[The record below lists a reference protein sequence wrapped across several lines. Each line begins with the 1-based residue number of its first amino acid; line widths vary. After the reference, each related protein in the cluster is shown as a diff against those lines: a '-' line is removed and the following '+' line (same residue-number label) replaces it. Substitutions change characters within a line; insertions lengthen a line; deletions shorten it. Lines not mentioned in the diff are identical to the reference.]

1 MHQIFSQWSMG
12 MMSEAEKSE
21 HEPCICIIWLVNN
34 VAYEFLLSYTFLIE
48 RPLIVKQPISDV
60 EVKENGSVNLSCEF
74 CPSPRV
80 VRWFKG
86 RTPLFAS
93 NKYTMKREKNRV
105 EMTILGVKVAD
116 SGEYRCL
123 AGGSETKG
131 RISVEGT
138 CF

>member
-1 MHQIFSQWSMG
+1 MDCESCALNVFLFMIFQ
-12 MMSEAEKSE
+12 
-21 HEPCICIIWLVNN
+21 
-34 VAYEFLLSYTFLIE
+34 IE
-48 RPLIVKQPISDV
+48 RPLIIRQPISDV
-60 EVKENGSVNLSCEF
+60 EVKENGSVTLSCEF

-105 EMTILGVKVAD
+105 EMTIMGVKAAD

-123 AGGSETKG
+123 AGGSETRG
-131 RISVEGT
+131 RVSVEGT